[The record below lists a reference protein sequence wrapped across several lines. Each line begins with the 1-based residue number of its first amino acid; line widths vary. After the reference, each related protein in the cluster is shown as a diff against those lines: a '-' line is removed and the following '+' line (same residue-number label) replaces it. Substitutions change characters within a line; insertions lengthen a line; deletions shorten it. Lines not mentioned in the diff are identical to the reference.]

1 MKGRYQ
7 FIVILGLA
15 IGLVAVFLLL
25 RQPEETDLPVLP
37 SSSLLAPSVIPHPI
51 FASPVEVT
59 MNTPFYSPLPALPT
73 ATSLVT
79 TATVEAIRATRPTAT
94 PPAAT
99 QADLPYIS
107 PETWR
112 TWALRILA
120 IAGVFAY
127 IGLRLRRGQ

>member
-7 FIVILGLA
+7 LILILGSA
-15 IGLVAVFLLL
+15 IGLVAIFLVL
-25 RQPEETDLPVLP
+25 REPEETDLPLLP
-37 SSSLLAPSVIPHPI
+37 TSSLLAPRTVPHPI
-51 FASPVEVT
+51 FASPVEVPT
-59 MNTPFYSPLPALPT
+59 NTPLYSPLPALPT
-73 ATSLVT
+73 APSPVT
-79 TATVEAIRATRPTAT
+79 TATVEAIRASRPTAT
-94 PPAAT
+94 SPASSRV
-99 QADLPYIS
+99 DLPYIS